1 MVCYL
6 CRALSPDAPGF
17 LRRQTLEQPQ
27 LASATPRQVVA
38 GNSIPL
44 EPALRG
50 LAEKSKIHRA
60 KPTRRNPR
68 TFQPENER
76 LESDLNF
83 GLDGANNFPFHSS
96 ADLSCIDL
104 DRKLKVFLFSP
115 PLNKSFYPYY
125 RRRSPGV
132 KLRKLALGKHTLFL
146 FCLKRINST
155 V

>member
-1 MVCYL
+1 MCYL
-6 CRALSPDAPGF
+6 CRAPSPDAPGF
-17 LRRQTLEQPQ
+17 LRRQTLEQSQ
-27 LASATPRQVVA
+27 LASATPRQVAA

-44 EPALRG
+44 ERALRG

-104 DRKLKVFLFSP
+104 DWKLKVF
-115 PLNKSFYPYY
+115 
-125 RRRSPGV
+125 
-132 KLRKLALGKHTLFL
+132 
-146 FCLKRINST
+146 
-155 V
+155 